1 MFQNLLH
8 LEFEKRSQKELYF
21 VQTIEQERDSSYVFI
36 HFVVIHHW
44 LKLSAIKE
52 QNYSF
57 VKITQILMQYE
68 LFRQFLGSNK
78 IGTYSL
84 AIVSQAHNIPLYVAA
99 PLSTID
105 FKISDGSE
113 IPIEERDTKETQ
125 KFSYIFLILLFD
137 LRSKVLELSSIF
149 NVVF

>member
-52 QNYSF
+52 QNYPLI
-57 VKITQILMQYE
+57 KITQLLMQYE
-68 LFRQFLGSNK
+68 LFRQFWPNK
-78 IGTYSL
+78 IGTYNWFMRQFV
-84 AIVSQAHNIPLYVAA
+84 I
-99 PLSTID
+99 
-105 FKISDGSE
+105 F
-113 IPIEERDTKETQ
+113 PI
-125 KFSYIFLILLFD
+125 
-137 LRSKVLELSSIF
+137 
-149 NVVF
+149 